1 MGSGQVVRI
10 GSERRDCLFESKGLN
25 KVTDGAVT
33 EAARVL
39 VAADKFKG
47 SLTAVQVAERVTAG
61 LRRIAPDVEVETLPV
76 ADGGDGTVA
85 AAVAAGFDRHEV
97 RVTGPLGE
105 QLDAAF
111 ALRDGV
117 AVVEMAEASGLQHL
131 PAGVFAPLTATT
143 YGSGELLRAA
153 LDAGA
158 RSIVFGVGGSATT
171 DGGAGMLAALGA
183 RFLDA
188 AGRPVGPGG
197 GGLSELATADLSGLD
212 PRLAGAEI
220 VLASDVDNPLTGPKG
235 APAVYGPQ
243 KGASPEQVEA
253 LDSALAHFAAVLEKS
268 IGPKA
273 AEAALA
279 PGAGA
284 AGGIGYGALVGL
296 GAGFRAGI
304 DVMLDVLGFAPRW
317 AGRPWSSP
325 ARARSTSRPC
335 TARPRPVSPRRPGR
349 RARRSSRSAAVS
361 RSRPMCWAGPVSAV
375 RTRSRIWSPMWSAAS
390 PTRGRSWSSSPRTSP
405 AISWPP
411 AGDSGSPRSVSR
423 TGAAPA
429 RPRRA
434 SGALHRA
441 PCPSGPADG
450 AGLLRTPSGPEY
462 LRWSTFLA

>member
-1 MGSGQVVRI
+1 M
-10 GSERRDCLFESKGLN
+10 
-25 KVTDGAVT
+25 TDGAVT

-47 SLTAVQVAERVTAG
+47 SLTAVEVAERVTAG
-61 LRRIAPDVEVETLPV
+61 LRRVVPGVQVETLPV

-105 QLDAAF
+105 QLTAAF

-158 RSIVFGVGGSATT
+158 ASIVFGVGGSATT

-188 AGRPVGPGG
+188 DGQPVGPGG

-212 PRLAGAEI
+212 SRLAGTEI

-253 LDSALAHFAAVLEKS
+253 LDAALAHFAAVLEKS
-268 IGPKA
+268 IGAGA

-284 AGGIGYGALVGL
+284 AGGIGFGALVGL
-296 GAGFRAGI
+296 GASFRAGI
-304 DVMLDVLGFAPRW
+304 DVMLDVLGFAP
-317 AGRPWSSP
+317 AV
-325 ARARSTSRPC
+325 ARATLVVTGEGSLDEQTLHGKAPAGVAAA
-335 TARPRPVSPRRPGR
+335 ARAAGKEVVAVCGRLTLPAEVLGRAGIR
-349 RARRSSRSAAVS
+349 RAYALTDLEPDVERCIAN
-361 RSRPMCWAGPVSAV
+361 AGPLLEQAAENIARDFLV
-375 RTRSRIWSPMWSAAS
+375 R
-390 PTRGRSWSSSPRTSP
+390 G
-405 AISWPP
+405 
-411 AGDSGSPRSVSR
+411 
-423 TGAAPA
+423 
-429 RPRRA
+429 
-434 SGALHRA
+434 
-441 PCPSGPADG
+441 
-450 AGLLRTPSGPEY
+450 
-462 LRWSTFLA
+462 